1 MIQIDPLTTA
11 PKSLTMVP
19 DTKRESTKD
28 NPTMKNEITL
38 DQIATILA
46 FARDLEADGTD
57 PYIVLFFRKSAR
69 ILLQNQ

>member
-19 DTKRESTKD
+19 DTKRESLKE
-28 NPTMKNEITL
+28 NPMKNDITL
-38 DQIATILA
+38 DQIAEVLA
-46 FARDLEADGTD
+46 FARTLEVQGTD